1 TRLVVLEVGNGGPE
15 FHIAEGSTQP
25 PANSNG
31 WRSSAFYPVK
41 VPYKLNLANDGSEEV
56 RVWYRDNAS
65 VGAHDNKSVSITL
78 DQTPPYGWITLP
90 KKTNQL
96 SLPVLV
102 MAGDQQSKAWR
113 YLITSDN
120 GSGGFTIPEV
130 DLEQWQF
137 FPSTDDNTKAT
148 WLTQA
153 QNTDI
158 RFQCFGS
165 ELIDNITNGTINH
178 WIPSEND
185 CPEGESLVDQLDG
198 LKTNFPAWDNF
209 SFSWDGRT
217 PPNDNI
223 TTLTLWL
230 QDQASN
236 VSWGY
241 PFHIQYDNQTP
252 SPPASFEL
260 VNLVTSAG
268 QLQATLTLNT
278 SSSEYPLF
286 FLITD
291 NDAQPDPHDSSWA
304 PIDPGTDNGTGSFAI
319 SGSGSSTTLKTWIR
333 DEAGN
338 LTLLNPESSFQTA
351 KLVAGETLVGA
362 GSVIHRYSAL
372 GVDFGD
378 NLTAP
383 GSYVRLL
390 DNQTDQVVPI
400 KQWNKDNATTWR
412 LWLEGPLQP

>member
-1 TRLVVLEVGNGGPE
+1 
-15 FHIAEGSTQP
+15 
-25 PANSNG
+25 
-31 WRSSAFYPVK
+31 
-41 VPYKLNLANDGSEEV
+41 
-56 RVWYRDNAS
+56 
-65 VGAHDNKSVSITL
+65 
-78 DQTPPYGWITLP
+78 
-90 KKTNQL
+90 
-96 SLPVLV
+96 
-102 MAGDQQSKAWR
+102 
-113 YLITSDN
+113 
-120 GSGGFTIPEV
+120 
-130 DLEQWQF
+130 
-137 FPSTDDNTKAT
+137 
-148 WLTQA
+148 
-153 QNTDI
+153 
-158 RFQCFGS
+158 
-165 ELIDNITNGTINH
+165 
-178 WIPSEND
+178 
-185 CPEGESLVDQLDG
+185 
-198 LKTNFPAWDNF
+198 NF

-252 SPPASFEL
+252 SSPASFEL

-291 NDAQPDPHDSSWA
+291 NDDQPDPHDSSWA

-372 GVDFGD
+372 GVDFGQ

-383 GSYVRLL
+383 GSYVRLM

-412 LWLEGPLQP
+412 LWLEGPLQPSRAYTLRIDNFTQSGHSYLAQEFSFQTSAEDIDLSEGLVAYYSFDNNTLDQSGNNLGGSKVGAVSFSTDRLGQADQSIELSGNSQYITVAHDSKLNLDNLSISAWINADNVSGLRGIVSKYQDGSGSSPILLRVNSGKLNID